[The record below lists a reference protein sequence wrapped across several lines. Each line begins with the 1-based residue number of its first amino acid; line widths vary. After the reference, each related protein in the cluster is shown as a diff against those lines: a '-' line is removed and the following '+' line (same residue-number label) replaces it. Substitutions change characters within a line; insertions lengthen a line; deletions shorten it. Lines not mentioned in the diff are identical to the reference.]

1 MGISAFKAVRVK
13 SDGNGEASKV
23 EGAAAV
29 EVVGRYRVLR
39 DFSRGSGI
47 VMFLWQEG
55 QGNQGSPGCFSVC
68 SCVAAHIG
76 EG

>member
-13 SDGNGEASKV
+13 SDRNGEASKV

-39 DFSRGSGI
+39 DFS
-47 VMFLWQEG
+47 
-55 QGNQGSPGCFSVC
+55 
-68 SCVAAHIG
+68 
-76 EG
+76 